1 MDSSKTKAAFPLT
14 FAILGGLNFIVGIVA
29 LTCVPA
35 LRPSAGIAAGNP
47 APNMLQ
53 RWASDRNFIM
63 AAIGV
68 QSVVLV
74 LLAVGGG
81 VNSWSAYS
89 DSDSGF
95 SVKIDFGVLSMKQS
109 AGGMSATATYGC
121 SLDGQSDTGK
131 RQCVAFLIGGIFT
144 MLFEVAAT
152 IFTVLAIIYAAMGLK
167 NNAFSPRLWL
177 FSGLALAASLAALLT
192 WPLSSHLVLL
202 NLMQSAHS
210 SQLAANS
217 CPAWPALRL
226 GWRCAGSLA

>member
-1 MDSSKTKAAFPLT
+1 VESSKTKAAFPLV
-14 FAILGGLNFIVGIVA
+14 FIILGGFIFGAAA

-35 LRPSAGIAAGNP
+35 LRPSAGIAAGSP
-47 APNMLQ
+47 VPNVLQ
-53 RWASDRNFIM
+53 RWTSDRNFLM

-74 LLAVGGG
+74 LVAVGGG

-89 DSDSGF
+89 VSDSGF
-95 SVKIDFGVLSMKQS
+95 TIKIDFGVLSMKTS
-109 AGGMSATATYGC
+109 AAGMSATSTYGC
-121 SLDGQSDTGK
+121 SLNGQSDTGK
-131 RQCVAFLIGGIFT
+131 RQCVAFLIGGILT
-144 MLFEVAAT
+144 MLYEIAAS

-217 CPAWPALRL
+217 CPACAATAPELAVAPA
-226 GWRCAGSLA
+226 C